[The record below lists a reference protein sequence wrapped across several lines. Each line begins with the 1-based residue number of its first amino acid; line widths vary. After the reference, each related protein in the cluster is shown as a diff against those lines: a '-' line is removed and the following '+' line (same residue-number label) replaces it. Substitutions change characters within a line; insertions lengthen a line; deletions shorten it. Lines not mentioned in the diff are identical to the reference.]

1 MAIQILMP
9 ALSPTMT
16 DGTLAKWLVSEGDSV
31 SSGDVIAEIE
41 TDKATMEVEALDDGI
56 IAKILV
62 SEATQNVAVNT
73 VIALMTEE
81 GESLSDADLASASAS
96 APASAAPA
104 PASSATPT
112 PVAEAPVVVPVLS
125 PATPSPAPQAAV
137 SVPSQAGN
145 TGRIFASPLARRI
158 AAQNGIDIAALAGTG
173 PHGRIIKADV
183 DEALSQGAVP
193 AQQGRATA
201 SGASAPRFVP
211 HTAMRRVIAQRL
223 QSSKQT
229 APHFYLTVECEIDS
243 LLAARKQL
251 NEFAPEGIKISVNDM
266 IIKAA
271 GYALMAEP
279 DMNGFYSEEGCSYYD
294 TADICMAVAV
304 DGGLVTPVIHS
315 VEKAGLA
322 EIAGI
327 TADLASRARQGKLD
341 PSDYAGGNFTISNL
355 GMFGIKEF
363 SAVINPPQ
371 SGILAIGAGEQRPI
385 VKSGELA
392 IATMMSVTLSADH
405 RIVDGA
411 VGARWLQAFKRAIE
425 TPAMMLL

>member
-16 DGTLAKWLVSEGDSV
+16 EGTLARWLVAEGDNV

-41 TDKATMEVEALDDGI
+41 TDKATMEVEALHDGV
-56 IAKILV
+56 IAKIMV
-62 SEATQNVAVNT
+62 SEATENIAVNA

-81 GESLSDADLASASAS
+81 GESLSDADLASASAAPQKA
-96 APASAAPA
+96 APASALDVA
-104 PASSATPT
+104 PASSTAPAPSAT
-112 PVAEAPVVVPVLS
+112 S
-125 PATPSPAPQAAV
+125 APQAPA
-137 SVPSQAGN
+137 QAGRN
-145 TGRIFASPLARRI
+145 AGRVFASPLARRI
-158 AAQNGIDIAALAGTG
+158 AAQNDIDTTAITGTG
-173 PHGRIIKADV
+173 PHGRIIRADV
-183 DEALSQGAVP
+183 EEALSQGAVP
-193 AQQGRATA
+193 AQKGRGIA
-201 SGASAPRFVP
+201 SVSEPRFVP

-223 QSSKQT
+223 QTSKQT

-251 NEFAPEGIKISVNDM
+251 NEFAPEGVKISVNDM

-279 DMNGFYSEEGCSYYD
+279 DMNGFYAEDGCSYYD

-304 DGGLVTPVIHS
+304 DGGLVTPVIQS

-322 EIAGI
+322 DIAAI
-327 TADLASRARQGKLD
+327 TADLASRARAGTLD
-341 PSDYAGGNFTISNL
+341 PSEYAGGNFTISNL

-425 TPAMMLL
+425 TPAIMLL

>member
-16 DGTLAKWLVSEGDSV
+16 EGTLARWLVSEGDNV

-41 TDKATMEVEALDDGI
+41 TDKATMEVEALDDGV
-56 IAKILV
+56 IAKIMV
-62 SEATQNVAVNT
+62 SEATENVAVNA

-81 GESLSDADLASASAS
+81 GESLSDADLASASAAPQKA
-96 APASAAPA
+96 APASAPDVA
-104 PASSATPT
+104 PASSTAPAPSAT
-112 PVAEAPVVVPVLS
+112 S
-125 PATPSPAPQAAV
+125 APQAPA
-137 SVPSQAGN
+137 QAGRN
-145 TGRIFASPLARRI
+145 AGRVFASPLARRI
-158 AAQNGIDIAALAGTG
+158 AAQNDIDITAITGTG
-173 PHGRIIKADV
+173 PHGRIIRADV
-183 DEALSQGAVP
+183 EDSLSQGTLQP
-193 AQQGRATA
+193 QQGRGIARA
-201 SGASAPRFVP
+201 SEPRFVP

-223 QSSKQT
+223 QTSKQT

-251 NEFAPEGIKISVNDM
+251 NEFAPEGVKISVNDM

-279 DMNGFYSEEGCSYYD
+279 DMNGFYAEDGCSYYD

-304 DGGLVTPVIHS
+304 DGGLVTPVVRS

-322 EIAGI
+322 DIAAI
-327 TADLASRARQGKLD
+327 TADLASRARAGTLD
-341 PSDYAGGNFTISNL
+341 PSEYAGGNFTISNL

-425 TPAMMLL
+425 TPAIMLL

>member
-16 DGTLAKWLVSEGDSV
+16 EGTLARWLVAEGDNV

-41 TDKATMEVEALDDGI
+41 TDKATMEVEALDDGV
-56 IAKILV
+56 IAKIMV
-62 SEATQNVAVNT
+62 SEATENVAVNA

-81 GESLSDADLASASAS
+81 GESLSDADLASASAAPQKA
-96 APASAAPA
+96 APASAPDVA
-104 PASSATPT
+104 PASSSAPAPSAT
-112 PVAEAPVVVPVLS
+112 S
-125 PATPSPAPQAAV
+125 APQAPA
-137 SVPSQAGN
+137 QAGRN
-145 TGRIFASPLARRI
+145 AGRVFASPLARRI
-158 AAQNGIDIAALAGTG
+158 AAQNDIDITAITGTG
-173 PHGRIIKADV
+173 PHGRIIRADV
-183 DEALSQGAVP
+183 EEALSQGAVP
-193 AQQGRATA
+193 AQKGRGIA
-201 SGASAPRFVP
+201 GASEPRFVP

-223 QSSKQT
+223 QTSKQT

-251 NEFAPEGIKISVNDM
+251 NEFAPEGVKISVNDM

-279 DMNGFYSEEGCSYYD
+279 DMNGFYAEDGCSYYD

-304 DGGLVTPVIHS
+304 DGGLVTPVIQS

-322 EIAGI
+322 DIAAI
-327 TADLASRARQGKLD
+327 TADLASRARAGTLD
-341 PSDYAGGNFTISNL
+341 PSEYAGGNFTISNL

-425 TPAMMLL
+425 TPAIMLL